1 MKHPPYQLRTNK
13 AVDRLLLANILLE
26 LGGKCKN
33 YRYYSLAGPF
43 LEDLRVMDHFLPDMK
58 LVSLENDFQTYKRQ
72 DFHKFN
78 SIIVL
83 LKKNLMD
90 FMVNDYEPEEN
101 TKDVFWLDYT
111 DLKYARFQEFQLV
124 LKRVPPGSI
133 VRITLRAQRELNV
146 DDLEDYLPSDI
157 LEGLKSEMEKR
168 FTAEFDK
175 VLPPDAPGAFAAP
188 KEFARMVQY
197 MVRYTASEALD
208 IPGSQVDFLPVQST
222 RYNDNT
228 EMISIT
234 GVVCSRDQIALIKK
248 ELESITYAN
257 FDWHEPDLI
266 NIPALS
272 MKERLWLEKHLPV
285 EAGKDAGE
293 ELYALLGY
301 MIDSSEKTSKQQL
314 AHYADYCR
322 FYPNFVRINL

>member
-1 MKHPPYQLRTNK
+1 MKHPPYHLRTNK

-58 LVSLENDFQTYKRQ
+58 LVSLETDSQTYKRQ

-78 SIIVL
+78 SVIVL
-83 LKKNLMD
+83 LKKDLRG
-90 FMVNDYEPEEN
+90 FVVNDYQPEEN

-111 DLKYARFQEFQLV
+111 DLTYARFQEFQLV
-124 LKRVPPGSI
+124 LKMVPPGSV
-133 VRITLRAQRELNV
+133 VRITLRAQRELDV
-146 DDLEDYLPSDI
+146 DDLKDYLPSDT
-157 LEGLKSEMEKR
+157 LEALKSGIENR
-168 FTAEFDK
+168 FTAEFEK
-175 VLPPDAPGAFAAP
+175 ILPPDAPGAFATP
-188 KEFARMVQY
+188 KEFAHMVQH
-197 MVRYTASEALD
+197 MVRYTASDALD
-208 IPGSQVDFLPVQST
+208 TTGNPVDFLPVQST

-228 EMISIT
+228 QMLSIT
-234 GVVCSRDQIALIKK
+234 GVVCLRDQIASIKD
-248 ELESITYAN
+248 ELKSITYAN